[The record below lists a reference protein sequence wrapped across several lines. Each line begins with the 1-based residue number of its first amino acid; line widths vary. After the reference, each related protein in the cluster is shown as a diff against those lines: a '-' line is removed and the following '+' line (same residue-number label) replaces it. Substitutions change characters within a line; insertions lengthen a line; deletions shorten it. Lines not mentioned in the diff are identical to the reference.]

1 MLIMTV
7 AILTT
12 WFRNVD
18 SFADSGSPEGLRS
31 EQWHNKNVCLEGPG
45 RWAGEACV
53 PAAVQRGGGKA
64 GERHDTYLGFSTNLG
79 RCN

>member
-1 MLIMTV
+1 M
-7 AILTT
+7 
-12 WFRNVD
+12 
-18 SFADSGSPEGLRS
+18 
-31 EQWHNKNVCLEGPG
+31 
-45 RWAGEACV
+45 